1 VCRKLGRTILCSLLG
16 LTQLVSAAVRIRL
29 SRTKTEVTSARP
41 HSCVASSSG
50 GPHLPLPRTSDP
62 LILLEFLII

>member
-41 HSCVASSSG
+41 PSCVASSSG
-50 GPHLPLPRTSDP
+50 GSIFHCPAPP
-62 LILLEFLII
+62 IL